1 MKAFSRSKSSR
12 PDDSST
18 TTNNN
23 SSSGGGGEG
32 KDGTSHSSST
42 DGIHGLDNQDKCEH
56 VHNSMSV
63 YSTSRLI
70 RRARS
75 LKLQLEREG
84 AVEVTEL
91 GQSVFG
97 LDVLTPSSG
106 ES

>member
-1 MKAFSRSKSSR
+1 MKAFSRSKSFR

-23 SSSGGGGEG
+23 SSSGGGEG

-42 DGIHGLDNQDKCEH
+42 DGIHGLDNQDKSEH
-56 VHNSMSV
+56 AHNSMSV

-84 AVEVTEL
+84 GAVEVTEL
-91 GQSVFG
+91 GQTVFG